1 MNYERP
7 AAEGRFE
14 GAFPLA
20 FALRSGATMMYLKA
34 GTASFCFCGAL
45 VDHFSV
51 FHLPAPACGG
61 GGSRISPSVMNVS
74 RHVFVYFFSI
84 SLAPAETNFV
94 AVAKVQMGKRIRFNL
109 LCGVVCTRAGYL
121 NRCQLGPGEKAGHRA
136 RNAAFHMM

>member
-20 FALRSGATMMYLKA
+20 FAPRPGATMMYLKA

-51 FHLPAPACGG
+51 FHLPTRPVAVAARGSPPAL
-61 GGSRISPSVMNVS
+61 NVS

-109 LCGVVCTRAGYL
+109 LCGVVCVRMGT
-121 NRCQLGPGEKAGHRA
+121 
-136 RNAAFHMM
+136 